1 MDIRYLV
8 VVAPFIIAF
17 FYTLYWLR
25 KWGAFSSTNNM
36 SKKITFSAFGRD
48 SYYHRDW
55 FKKNGFKFDRSSRK
69 WTVENLPIDNAEEFA
84 SYCRKYGLTFERSDR
99 MITEFDYADY
109 LWDGR
114 RDEFMKPSE
123 NIEIPQPKNKI

>member
-1 MDIRYLV
+1 MSAYHYDEENNFFSFWQRFILSQRLV
-8 VVAPFIIAF
+8 Q
-17 FYTLYWLR
+17 
-25 KWGAFSSTNNM
+25 
-36 SKKITFSAFGRD
+36 
-48 SYYHRDW
+48 
-55 FKKNGFKFDRSSRK
+55 KNGFKFDRSSRK